1 MSTPFIFI
9 GTHRIKPGKLDDYR
23 KEFQGLV
30 EFVEANEPRVIAFHI
45 YVDEER
51 DLVTGVQVHPDPAS
65 MEHHM
70 KVVAEHIR
78 GAYDYIETTESIQVY
93 GEASEMLEKGIHQA
107 APPGTP
113 LQLVR
118 SHDAG
123 FTRTNADA

>member
-1 MSTPFIFI
+1 MDAPFIFI

-23 KEFQGLV
+23 KEYQQLV
-30 EFVEANEPRVIAFHI
+30 EFVEANEPRIIAFHV

-51 DLVTGVQVHPDPAS
+51 NVVTGVQIHPDAAS

-78 GAYDYIETTESIQVY
+78 DAYDYIEATENIQVY
-93 GEASEMLEKGIHQA
+93 GEPSEMLEKGIRRA
-107 APPGTP
+107 APSGTP

-123 FTRTNADA
+123 FTRTNADG